1 MSDDPKRIIERLSDH
16 YAISEVKEQKA
27 SLLLLKIPKEDA
39 VQFIREL
46 RDGEHYTH
54 LSFMTAID
62 YIEDGRFTLT
72 YMLHNYGTRH
82 SMAVHV
88 DIERDKAE
96 MDSIHELWAQAATYQ
111 RELREMYGIRFPG
124 SPRQDDDFCLEGWD
138 EIPPMRKEFDT
149 VAFSREHFL
158 DREGR
163 NSEDPREHMKQIMYP
178 IHTDESTDLRKP

>member
-1 MSDDPKRIIERLSDH
+1 MTDDPKRIIEQLSDH
-16 YAISEVKEQKA
+16 YDISEVKEQKA
-27 SLLLLKIPKEDA
+27 DLLLLKIPKEDA

-46 RDGEHYTH
+46 RDSEGYTH
-54 LSFMTAID
+54 LSFLTAID

-72 YMLHNYGTRH
+72 YMLHNYTTHH

-88 DIERDKAE
+88 DIDREEAE
-96 MDSIHELWAQAATYQ
+96 MESIHEYWAQAATYQ

-149 VAFSREHFL
+149 VAYSQERFF

-163 NSEDPREHMKQIMYP
+163 LSEDPRQHMKQIMYP
-178 IHTDESTDLRKP
+178 THSD